1 MTDAKKKE
9 ARKRSN
15 GSPPKLRQQAEA
27 SLRDNPRGE
36 EKVKSDLLEDK
47 DTLLHELNVHQ
58 IELEMQNEELRQAQ
72 AELGEARDRYADLYH
87 SAPVGYLT
95 LNKKG
100 TILEAN
106 LTATQML
113 GETHSGLLR
122 QPFSRFLAKAEATEE
137 EVVVV
142 KGYYHFLK
150 KLYAT
155 HSQQSVELRLM
166 SAVGRVLE
174 VRLDGSA
181 PDGEN
186 VQLAMS
192 DITER
197 NRELRRARAE
207 EQKNRYLAETL
218 RASAQALAQTLD
230 MDIVLR
236 TLLQQARSVV
246 KADTASVSLLDG
258 ETLTM
263 QAAAGYERWTDP
275 KQIQSIKLSARA
287 SPLFQKL
294 VSTRRG
300 ILIPDIT
307 MQPDGLAYPGTE
319 LIRNYLL
326 LPIILD
332 GRVAGV
338 VALGRVETEAFTEE
352 HLQWAEALVNQA
364 AVAIQ
369 NSRLFQQVQEGR
381 EQLQLLSRRLVEIQE
396 TERRFISRELHDRA
410 GQALTSLILGL
421 AMLEKKADDPAY
433 IQART
438 SELKV
443 MADNVLEEL
452 HDLAVNLRPAS
463 LDQLGLVAALEQL
476 IKSLTQNPGP
486 QI

>member
-1 MTDAKKKE
+1 
-9 ARKRSN
+9 
-15 GSPPKLRQQAEA
+15 
-27 SLRDNPRGE
+27 
-36 EKVKSDLLEDK
+36 
-47 DTLLHELNVHQ
+47 
-58 IELEMQNEELRQAQ
+58 
-72 AELGEARDRYADLYH
+72 
-87 SAPVGYLT
+87 
-95 LNKKG
+95 
-100 TILEAN
+100 
-106 LTATQML
+106 
-113 GETHSGLLR
+113 
-122 QPFSRFLAKAEATEE
+122 
-137 EVVVV
+137 
-142 KGYYHFLK
+142 
-150 KLYAT
+150 
-155 HSQQSVELRLM
+155 
-166 SAVGRVLE
+166 
-174 VRLDGSA
+174 
-181 PDGEN
+181 
-186 VQLAMS
+186 
-192 DITER
+192 
-197 NRELRRARAE
+197 
-207 EQKNRYLAETL
+207 
-218 RASAQALAQTLD
+218 
-230 MDIVLR
+230 
-236 TLLQQARSVV
+236 
-246 KADTASVSLLDG
+246 
-258 ETLTM
+258 
-263 QAAAGYERWTDP
+263 
-275 KQIQSIKLSARA
+275 
-287 SPLFQKL
+287 
-294 VSTRRG
+294 
-300 ILIPDIT
+300 

-486 QI
+486 QIHFKAIDINEDERLSQDTEITLYRIAQEALTNVVRHAQANYVDVVLERRGDIALILIEDDGKGFNAEMAKGNQHLGLLDMQERTKMVGGTFILESTPGKGTTLVVEVPYVNPNPRG